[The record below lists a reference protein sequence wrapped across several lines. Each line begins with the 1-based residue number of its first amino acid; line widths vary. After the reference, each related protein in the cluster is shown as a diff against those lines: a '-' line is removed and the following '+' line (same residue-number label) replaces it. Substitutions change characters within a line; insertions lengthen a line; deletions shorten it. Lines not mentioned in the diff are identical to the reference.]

1 MKNRTEE
8 VRELTKR
15 KRHVI
20 KHDNIIVF
28 PGAVQTLI
36 REGHMFAENYQ
47 YEKAVASFEKAFIY
61 ETGDEFA
68 LSAYAFALYEL
79 KDYDKAKGVCEQ
91 LFTMGTTMYVE
102 VMELYITI
110 CMQLKEYHQVE
121 TLITTLL
128 EESVLPSDQVEKF
141 ERLKSLNREV
151 SKNLE
156 KKENAQRF
164 IEEQEYELEKFSALA
179 ANERSIKLH
188 RLMDTNVRQLKTAL
202 QAIIESTTVH
212 PFVQSLALILLVEQ
226 EVSIDITVSK
236 LGHSKTINPAQLSLP
251 NQLPQY
257 GEIKNIVES
266 KLTQDPTTLEM
277 VQYLMAKHAIVTFPF
292 EWHPF
297 EAEDVAYSYI
307 DFVSSMLGN
316 VKEMDYEIVDFLQ
329 MLEKLTE
336 LH

>member
-1 MKNRTEE
+1 M
-8 VRELTKR
+8 TKR

-20 KHDNIIVF
+20 KHDNIVVF

-47 YEKAVASFEKAFIY
+47 YEKAVASFEKAFVY

-68 LSAYAFALYEL
+68 LSAYAFALYEI
-79 KDYDKAKGVCEQ
+79 KDYDKAKNVCEQ
-91 LFTMGTTMYVE
+91 LFTMGTSLYVE

-110 CMQLKEYHQVE
+110 CMQLKDYHQVE

-128 EESVLPSDQVEKF
+128 EENVLPHDQVEKF

-151 SKNLE
+151 SRNLE
-156 KKENAQRF
+156 KRENAQHL
-164 IEEQEYELEKFSALA
+164 IEEQEYELAKFSALSP
-179 ANERSIKLH
+179 NEQSIRLH

-202 QAIIESTTVH
+202 KAIIECSTIH

-226 EVSIDITVSK
+226 EVAIDITVSK
-236 LGHSKTINPAQLSLP
+236 FEHTKVVNPANLVLP

-257 GEIKNIVES
+257 GEIKNIIEI
-266 KLTQDPTTLEM
+266 KLEQDPTTLEM
-277 VQYLMAKHAIVTFPF
+277 VQYLMAKHAIVTYPF

-297 EAEDVAYSYI
+297 QADDVAYSYI
-307 DFVSSMLGN
+307 DFVLTMLGN
-316 VKEMDYEIVDFLQ
+316 VQEMDYEIMDFLQ

>member
-1 MKNRTEE
+1 M
-8 VRELTKR
+8 TKR
-15 KRHVI
+15 KRHVL
-20 KHDNIIVF
+20 KHDNIVVF
-28 PGAVQTLI
+28 PGTVQTLL

-47 YEKAVASFEKAFIY
+47 YEKAVASFEKAFVY
-61 ETGDEFA
+61 EAGDEFA

-91 LFTMGTTMYVE
+91 LFTMGTTLYVE

-128 EESVLPSDQVEKF
+128 EENVLPRDQVEKF

-156 KKENAQRF
+156 KKENAQLL
-164 IEEQEYELEKFSALA
+164 IEEQEYELEKFCALTP
-179 ANERSIKLH
+179 NEQSIRLH

-202 QAIIESTTVH
+202 KAIIECSTIH

-226 EVSIDITVSK
+226 EVAIDV
-236 LGHSKTINPAQLSLP
+236 TIAKFKQTKNVNSVQLVLP

-257 GEIKNIVES
+257 GEIKNIIEK
-266 KLTQDPTTLEM
+266 KLEQDPTTLEM
-277 VQYLMAKHAIVTFPF
+277 VQYLMAKHAIVTYPF

-297 EAEDVAYSYI
+297 EADDVAYSYI
-307 DFVSSMLGN
+307 DFVSAMLGN
-316 VKEMDYEIVDFLQ
+316 VQEMDYELIDFLQ

>member
-1 MKNRTEE
+1 M
-8 VRELTKR
+8 TKR
-15 KRHVI
+15 KRHVL
-20 KHDNIIVF
+20 KHDNIVVF
-28 PGAVQTLI
+28 PGTVQTLL

-47 YEKAVASFEKAFIY
+47 YEKAVASFEKAFVY
-61 ETGDEFA
+61 EAGDEFA

-91 LFTMGTTMYVE
+91 LFTMGTTLYVE

-128 EESVLPSDQVEKF
+128 EENVLPHDQVEKF

-156 KKENAQRF
+156 KRENAQLL
-164 IEEQEYELEKFSALA
+164 IEEQEYELEKFCALTP
-179 ANERSIKLH
+179 NEQSIRLH

-202 QAIIESTTVH
+202 KAIIECSTIH

-226 EVSIDITVSK
+226 EVAIDV
-236 LGHSKTINPAQLSLP
+236 TIAKFKQTKNVNPVQLVLP

-257 GEIKNIVES
+257 GEIKNIIEK
-266 KLTQDPTTLEM
+266 KLEQDPTTLEM
-277 VQYLMAKHAIVTFPF
+277 VQYLMAKHAIVTYPF

-297 EAEDVAYSYI
+297 EADDVAYSYI
-307 DFVSSMLGN
+307 DFVSAMLGN
-316 VKEMDYEIVDFLQ
+316 VQEMDYELIDFLQ

>member
-1 MKNRTEE
+1 M
-8 VRELTKR
+8 TKR

-20 KHDNIIVF
+20 KHDNIVVF

-47 YEKAVASFEKAFIY
+47 YEKAVASFEKAFVY

-68 LSAYAFALYEL
+68 LSAYAFALYEI
-79 KDYDKAKGVCEQ
+79 KDYDKAKNVCEQ
-91 LFTMGTTMYVE
+91 LFTMGTSMYVE

-110 CMQLKEYHQVE
+110 CMQLKDYHQVE

-128 EESVLPSDQVEKF
+128 EENVLPHEQVEKF

-151 SKNLE
+151 SRNLE
-156 KKENAQRF
+156 KRENAQHL
-164 IEEQEYELEKFSALA
+164 IEEQEYELAKFSALSP
-179 ANERSIKLH
+179 NEQSIRLH

-202 QAIIESTTVH
+202 KAIIECSTIH

-226 EVSIDITVSK
+226 EVAIDITVSK
-236 LGHSKTINPAQLSLP
+236 FEQTKVVNPANLVLP

-257 GEIKNIVES
+257 GEIKNIIEM
-266 KLTQDPTTLEM
+266 KLEQDPTTLEM
-277 VQYLMAKHAIVTFPF
+277 VQYLMAKHAIVTYPF

-297 EAEDVAYSYI
+297 QADDVAYSYI
-307 DFVSSMLGN
+307 DFVLTMLGN
-316 VKEMDYEIVDFLQ
+316 VQEMDYEIMDFLQ

>member
-1 MKNRTEE
+1 M
-8 VRELTKR
+8 TKR
-15 KRHVI
+15 KRHVL
-20 KHDNIIVF
+20 KHDNIVVF
-28 PGAVQTLI
+28 PGTVQTLL

-47 YEKAVASFEKAFIY
+47 YEKAVASFEKAFVY
-61 ETGDEFA
+61 EAGDEFA

-79 KDYDKAKGVCEQ
+79 KDYDKAKDVCEQ
-91 LFTMGTTMYVE
+91 LFTMGTTLYVE

-128 EESVLPSDQVEKF
+128 EENVLPHDQVEKF

-156 KKENAQRF
+156 KRENAQLL
-164 IEEQEYELEKFSALA
+164 IEEQEYELEKFCALTP
-179 ANERSIKLH
+179 NEQSIRLH

-202 QAIIESTTVH
+202 KAIIECSTIH

-226 EVSIDITVSK
+226 EVAIDV
-236 LGHSKTINPAQLSLP
+236 TIAKFKQTKNVNPVQLVLP

-257 GEIKNIVES
+257 GEIKNIIEK
-266 KLTQDPTTLEM
+266 KLEQDPTTLEM
-277 VQYLMAKHAIVTFPF
+277 VQYLMAKHAIVTYPF

-297 EAEDVAYSYI
+297 EADDVAYSYI
-307 DFVSSMLGN
+307 DFVSAMLGN
-316 VKEMDYEIVDFLQ
+316 VQEMDYELIDFLQ

>member
-1 MKNRTEE
+1 M
-8 VRELTKR
+8 TKR
-15 KRHVI
+15 KRHVL
-20 KHDNIIVF
+20 KHDNIVVF
-28 PGAVQTLI
+28 PGTVQTLL

-47 YEKAVASFEKAFIY
+47 YEKAVASFEKAFVY
-61 ETGDEFA
+61 ESGDEFA

-91 LFTMGTTMYVE
+91 LFTMGTTLYVE

-128 EESVLPSDQVEKF
+128 EENVLPHDQVEKF

-156 KKENAQRF
+156 KRENAQLL
-164 IEEQEYELEKFSALA
+164 IEEQEYELEKFCALTP
-179 ANERSIKLH
+179 NEQSIRLH

-202 QAIIESTTVH
+202 KAIIECSTIH

-226 EVSIDITVSK
+226 EVAIDV
-236 LGHSKTINPAQLSLP
+236 TIAKFKQTKNVNPVQLVLP

-257 GEIKNIVES
+257 GEIKNIIEK
-266 KLTQDPTTLEM
+266 KLEQDPTTLEM
-277 VQYLMAKHAIVTFPF
+277 VQYLMAKHAIVTYPF

-297 EAEDVAYSYI
+297 EADDVAYSYI
-307 DFVSSMLGN
+307 DFVSAMLGN
-316 VKEMDYEIVDFLQ
+316 VQEMDYELIDFLQ

>member
-1 MKNRTEE
+1 M
-8 VRELTKR
+8 
-15 KRHVI
+15 
-20 KHDNIIVF
+20 
-28 PGAVQTLI
+28 
-36 REGHMFAENYQ
+36 
-47 YEKAVASFEKAFIY
+47 
-61 ETGDEFA
+61 
-68 LSAYAFALYEL
+68 
-79 KDYDKAKGVCEQ
+79 
-91 LFTMGTTMYVE
+91 
-102 VMELYITI
+102 
-110 CMQLKEYHQVE
+110 
-121 TLITTLL
+121 
-128 EESVLPSDQVEKF
+128 
-141 ERLKSLNREV
+141 
-151 SKNLE
+151 

-164 IEEQEYELEKFSALA
+164 IEEREYELEKFSALA
-179 ANERSIKLH
+179 ANEQSIKLH

-316 VKEMDYEIVDFLQ
+316 VKEMDYEIVDFY
-329 MLEKLTE
+329 KC
-336 LH
+336 

>member
-1 MKNRTEE
+1 M
-8 VRELTKR
+8 TKR
-15 KRHVI
+15 KRHVL
-20 KHDNIIVF
+20 KHDNIVVF
-28 PGAVQTLI
+28 PGTVQTLL

-47 YEKAVASFEKAFIY
+47 YEKAVASFEKAFVY
-61 ETGDEFA
+61 EAGDEFA

-91 LFTMGTTMYVE
+91 LFTMGTTLYVE

-128 EESVLPSDQVEKF
+128 EENVLPRDQVEKF

-156 KKENAQRF
+156 KRENAQLL
-164 IEEQEYELEKFSALA
+164 IEEQEYELEKFCALTP
-179 ANERSIKLH
+179 NEQSIRLH

-202 QAIIESTTVH
+202 KAIIECSTIH

-226 EVSIDITVSK
+226 EVAIDV
-236 LGHSKTINPAQLSLP
+236 TIAKFKQTKNVNPVQLVLP

-257 GEIKNIVES
+257 GEIKNIIEK
-266 KLTQDPTTLEM
+266 KLEQDPTTLEM
-277 VQYLMAKHAIVTFPF
+277 VQYLMAKHAIVTYPF

-297 EAEDVAYSYI
+297 EADDVAYSYI
-307 DFVSSMLGN
+307 DFVSAMLGN
-316 VKEMDYEIVDFLQ
+316 VQEMDYELIDFLQ

>member
-1 MKNRTEE
+1 M
-8 VRELTKR
+8 TKR
-15 KRHVI
+15 KRHVL
-20 KHDNIIVF
+20 KHDNIVVF
-28 PGAVQTLI
+28 PGTVQTLL

-47 YEKAVASFEKAFIY
+47 YEKAVASFEKAFVY
-61 ETGDEFA
+61 EAGDEFA

-91 LFTMGTTMYVE
+91 LFTMGTTLYVE

-128 EESVLPSDQVEKF
+128 EENVLPHDQVEKF

-156 KKENAQRF
+156 KRENAQLL
-164 IEEQEYELEKFSALA
+164 IEEQEYELEKFCALTP
-179 ANERSIKLH
+179 NEQSIRLH

-202 QAIIESTTVH
+202 KAIIECSTIH

-226 EVSIDITVSK
+226 EVAIDVTVAK
-236 LGHSKTINPAQLSLP
+236 FKQTKNVNPVQLVLP

-257 GEIKNIVES
+257 GEIKNIIEK
-266 KLTQDPTTLEM
+266 KLEQDPTTLEM
-277 VQYLMAKHAIVTFPF
+277 VQYLMAKHAIVTYPF

-297 EAEDVAYSYI
+297 EADDVAYSYI
-307 DFVSSMLGN
+307 DFVSAMLGN
-316 VKEMDYEIVDFLQ
+316 VQEMDYELIDFLQ